1 MVVVI
6 NEDMKMEH
14 SFWHKKWEVNQTG
27 FHLDYVHPLLK
38 RNIELFQVN
47 DQLKRSDIIF
57 VPLCGKTLDIGFLL
71 DFGYHVIA
79 VELSEIAVQAV
90 FKERNLIPEISEWS
104 AGKLY
109 QTRSLSIF
117 VGDFFALSKQDL
129 NNHGDSVSLV
139 YDRAALIA
147 LPEKIR
153 QKYAAHLALI
163 TQNSPQ
169 LLITLDYDQSIVS
182 GPPFAVS
189 TNEVEALYAGEYLI
203 QLLEEADIIE
213 EEPRFKAKGLT
224 SFYQR
229 AYKLK

>member
-1 MVVVI
+1 
-6 NEDMKMEH
+6 MEH
-14 SFWHKKWEVNQTG
+14 SFWHNKWDKNQVG

-38 RNIELFQVN
+38 RNLELFQVDN
-47 DQLKRSDIIF
+47 LLKKDDKVF
-57 VPLCGKTLDIGFLL
+57 VPLCGKTLDIGYLL
-71 DFGYHVIA
+71 AQGYQVVA
-79 VELSEIAVQAV
+79 NELSEIAVQAV
-90 FKERNLIPEISEWS
+90 FNQLDLKAEVSDWS

-109 QTRSLSIF
+109 QAENLFIF

-129 NNHGDSVSLV
+129 NGQGKGISLV

-147 LPEKIR
+147 LPEKMR
-153 QKYAAHLALI
+153 LEYAQHLAKI
-163 TQNSPQ
+163 TQHAAQ
-169 LLITLDYDQSIVS
+169 LLITLDYDQTIAG
-182 GPPFAVS
+182 GPPFAVP
-189 TNEVEALYAGEYLI
+189 TAEVEALYGGTYPI